1 MEWFIQLFTE
11 QSFIQ
16 AIIVLSLICAA
27 GLFCSKLKFKGVSL
41 GVTFVFF
48 AGIVAGHLG
57 LGIDPN
63 MLAFAQNFGLIIFV
77 YALGLQVGPSFFPSL
92 KKGGI
97 KFNVLAFAVLV
108 VGVILTIATS
118 WITGLSLPT
127 TVGLYTGAATNT
139 PMLGAAQ
146 QTLLQTD
153 PSAVDT
159 SNEMAMACAVG
170 YPFGVIGVILFVKL
184 LPRIMHIDLDR
195 EARQTHITTRRS

>member
-41 GVTFVFF
+41 GITFVFF

-92 KKGGI
+92 KKEGS
-97 KFNVLAFAVLV
+97 NSMYWHLQ
-108 VGVILTIATS
+108 S
-118 WITGLSLPT
+118 WS
-127 TVGLYTGAATNT
+127 
-139 PMLGAAQ
+139 
-146 QTLLQTD
+146 
-153 PSAVDT
+153 S
-159 SNEMAMACAVG
+159 E
-170 YPFGVIGVILFVKL
+170 
-184 LPRIMHIDLDR
+184 
-195 EARQTHITTRRS
+195 